1 MKISVICCFC
11 TNPIFGK
18 NFVPKIKAKMFSA
31 NQIAGFLNQ
40 PVFQKKV
47 TKQPNVLIEIH
58 KNQKMIKKFL
68 AWSKMGVVNLVC
80 EL

>member
-1 MKISVICCFC
+1 
-11 TNPIFGK
+11 
-18 NFVPKIKAKMFSA
+18 MFSA

-58 KNQKMIKKFL
+58 KNQKMIKNFL

-80 EL
+80 GL